1 MLGGRRVLALDL
13 GSYSLKLVELDAG
26 LRGVEFRR
34 CEELPLPAQASPE
47 EIEATIELF
56 LQQRGIAADFC
67 VSAIPA
73 DRTTQRHLRFPF
85 VGAKRVAQAVR
96 FEVEEG
102 LPVPFEELV
111 LTHEQAAT
119 GRERTDVLAV
129 LAPRSEVEQHLAR
142 MRRIGVEPRIVEVEG
157 AVLANLSEYLGL
169 RDVGRLVVDVG
180 HHKTNLS
187 LLVDGRPVCLRSIPL
202 AGRAFTEAIALA
214 HGVSVEVAENEKHK
228 HGLFEPG
235 SSKPISPGVRNLLDR
250 LTRECMRTLQ
260 SMVGDALDSIAPS
273 EILLVG
279 GSARAPGLA
288 EWFREQT
295 GLTSRTLSLPAGTQG
310 VGALAEVSPPCF
322 AQAAALA
329 LRASSTDRV
338 TSLDLRQGPYRYVAD
353 LSGLR
358 PQLRLTV
365 ALFGLALLLWIA
377 MSATTVIARQRH
389 VDQLRTRIGELH
401 AQTFPDR
408 PVPADP
414 MRALEAEL
422 LEARGLADHLGV
434 TETVL
439 SPLDVVREISARV
452 PAELDVSLNE
462 LRLERHSV
470 RASGASEDFRSV
482 DKLKQQ
488 LQQVPEFAEVI
499 LSDVVSEP
507 RRGGF
512 SFSLSIKLRE
522 GP

>member
-1 MLGGRRVLALDL
+1 MLGRRVLALDL
-13 GSYSLKLVELDAG
+13 GGYSLKLVELEAR

-34 CEELPLPAQASPE
+34 CEELPLPGRASPE

-56 LQQRGIAADFC
+56 LQQRGISADYC
-67 VSAIPA
+67 VSALPA

-111 LTHEQAAT
+111 LTHEQAPT

-129 LAPRSEVEQHLAR
+129 LAPRAEIEQHLAR
-142 MRRIGVEPRIVEVEG
+142 MRRIGAEPRILEIEG
-157 AVLANLSEYLGL
+157 AVLANLTEYLGL

-180 HHKTNLS
+180 HTKTNLC
-187 LLVDGRPVCLRSIPL
+187 LLVEGKPVCLRSIPL
-202 AGRAFTEAIALA
+202 AGRAFTETIALEQGLSFEA
-214 HGVSVEVAENEKHK
+214 AENVKHK
-228 HGLFEPG
+228 IGLFEPG
-235 SSKPISPGVRNLLDR
+235 SSKPISPAIRDLLDR

-260 SMVGDALDSIAPS
+260 SMVGDALDSISPS

-279 GSARAPGLA
+279 GSARAVGLA

-295 GLTSRTLSLPAGTQG
+295 GLTTRVLAIPAGTQG
-310 VGALAEVSPPCF
+310 AGALTEVSPPAF
-322 AQAAALA
+322 AQATALA

-338 TSLDLRQGPYRYVAD
+338 TSLDFRQDLYRYVAD

-365 ALFGLALLLWIA
+365 ALFGVALLLWVA
-377 MSATTVIARQRH
+377 MSATTVIGRQRH
-389 VDQLRTRIGELH
+389 ADQLHARIGHLY
-401 AQTFPDR
+401 AQVLPER
-408 PVPADP
+408 PAPPDP
-414 MRALEAEL
+414 MQALESEL
-422 LEARGLADHLGV
+422 AASRALADHLGV

-439 SPLDVVREISARV
+439 SPLDVLREISARI
-452 PAELDVSLNE
+452 PPELEVSLHE

-470 RASGASEDFRSV
+470 RASGYSKDLTSV
-482 DKLKQQ
+482 DRIRQQ
-488 LQQVPEFAEVI
+488 LQQVPQFSEVI

-507 RRGGF
+507 RRGGM
-512 SFSLSIKLRE
+512 SFSLSIKLQE